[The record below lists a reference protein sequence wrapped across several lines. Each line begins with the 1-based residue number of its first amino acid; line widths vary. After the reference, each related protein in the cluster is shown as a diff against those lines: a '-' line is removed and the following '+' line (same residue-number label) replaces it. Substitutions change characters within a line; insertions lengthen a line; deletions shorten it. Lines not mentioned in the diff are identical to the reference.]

1 MSMNSSEKTDDTK
14 KMIEFEDEIEGEHS
28 DTTDYFFERIG
39 EPVPIKPH
47 PFNFDPQNPPSQPLA
62 VSELHGV
69 VFIAHSSDGFCVART
84 KDVIG
89 LALETKEKGN
99 GSSIQE
105 SSIVDVPLSG
115 NVRILALSFD
125 NSTLAVSVA
134 NDIHFFSVDSLI
146 DDKGRKP
153 SYTISIDESSFVKDI
168 QWRKRSEKSYL
179 VLSNLGQLYHGT
191 VDGPFKHVMDSVD
204 AVEWSVKGSYIAVA
218 RKDILSIFSSKLKER
233 SSMALSFKSWI
244 GDSDGDYSVKV
255 DSIRWVR
262 KDSIVLGCFL
272 MTEDGREENYLVQ
285 VIRSKDGKISDVSC
299 KPVMISFYDLFSGVV
314 DDILPFGSGPYLS
327 LSYLEQCELAFTA
340 NKKNMDQHLVYL
352 GWSLGEEKEV
362 AVVDIQRDKWLPR
375 IELQENDDD
384 NLVLGLCIDKVS
396 CYGNFKVQLGVEE
409 QKELSPFCILLCLT
423 LEGKLVMFHVAS
435 VNDTTVQPK
444 VISAFSDEEGDA
456 YAVEPVEIQLSKPFP
471 RMEKEQLV
479 QVSSNLQLEDLS
491 TKEINRKGSIE
502 FSIKTDMKP
511 PDANESLFTMH
522 VANQICQ
529 AESNVNKEEIDRKG
543 SIEFPIETD
552 MKPPDANQICQADS
566 NVHREE
572 VKSQVNMHSF
582 EADGKQKVSLQ
593 KGYQER
599 DIKQIQLSGLDGTT
613 FEQSSTR
620 ASLLQGPNH
629 AVKDLGKTGSQ
640 KLAGLGSSVSFT
652 GKIPAGAGGLSNRK
666 DLHPSVEMGKEPLG
680 KLGLTGLQSSSESMS
695 SRKFISSNYPDV
707 KAPLVSTSSENA
719 GFNVAATN
727 FSGDLAGKRFQL
739 KDTTG
744 ISTSLNFSDRPIQSG
759 GGQRSSA
766 ASINIE
772 SLPSIRSSQ
781 VSSQE
786 NSQFGKSVHHM
797 HYLSR
802 ENQRPMPHSGT
813 LNSEP
818 NLSKQFG
825 NIKEMTKELDML
837 LQSIEEKGG
846 FRDACTILQKSSVES
861 LEQGIATLSKK
872 CQMWRSIMDE
882 QLVEVQ
888 NLLDMTVQVLARKIY
903 VEGIVKQASDSQYWD
918 LWYRQKLSSE
928 LDMKRR
934 HIIKLNQDMTH
945 RLIELERHFN
955 GLELNKF
962 GEVGE
967 AHMCRRAFQSKYGPS
982 RHVQPLHGLHNAMT
996 SQLVAAEQLSEHLS
1010 KQMTLLKID
1019 SPSVE
1024 KQPVK
1029 KELFEA
1035 IGIPYDASFSS
1046 PIVTK
1051 VSDVSNHNIL
1061 LSSGSTAGKD
1071 QSRRKSSALKKN
1083 EQETARRRR
1092 DSLDRSWVSY
1102 EPPKATVKRLVL
1114 QESHKESAT
1123 MDKKVFN
1130 PQILEGSA
1138 VRPRERTTSSTLYLS
1153 ENKAGVPDAPAKRAA
1168 DKPASPFI
1176 HKHPGSSQFTGLKS
1190 PPLQRNN
1197 LPSEAQLFS
1206 GTGHSIGSATSNVTA
1221 EKSSGGQNHIGK
1233 SGSDSVETKFFLHT
1247 DADASTKP
1255 SMSMMLPVQE
1265 SKFLRKPSEISN
1277 STKAVELSNSTIDS
1291 IQDRPSAKGSFPE
1304 SGRKQDSPMPLMSA
1318 VPMAPSLPG
1327 KVSQFNL
1334 ATSKCQPD
1342 EKLPPST
1349 SSISFPLSTSSALP
1363 SSLSS
1368 STGKSGT
1375 DANRCVSSFTSAA
1388 FHSPVLPSSGALS
1401 FQAPKPL
1408 VSMSSLSPATPTSE
1422 SELQPAILDVDAA
1435 STTPTLQPGPST
1447 GGFNLNLKPSASAPG
1462 SQPSFNIT
1470 ASPARTNAQAEQPS
1484 SAHVSIPAQ
1493 LTTSG
1498 SFTGGKTEPIDVSNT
1513 QEDDMDE
1520 EAPETTNTTELILG
1534 SLGGFALGSTPNP
1547 SAPKPNPFDVSFGN
1561 TTTNVAAPPFSMNV
1575 PSGEL
1580 FRPASFSF
1588 QSPQPSQPSAPTSS
1602 NPFPVG
1608 FGTGPAAQAPSPSGF
1623 GQPAQIG
1630 AGQQALGSVLGT
1642 FGQSRQ
1648 LGSGGSGSG
1657 FGSPS
1662 GFGGTGSIGGFSSA
1676 AAGGAF
1682 AVAAP
1687 AGGGFA
1693 SLASAGRGFAGVAS
1707 GGSGGGFSGLSSAGG
1722 GFAGATSG
1730 GFATAATSGG
1740 GFSAFGAQQGTGGFS
1755 AFGSNTGGN
1764 GKPPQLFTQMRK

>member
-1153 ENKAGVPDAPAKRAA
+1153 ENKGVPDAPAKRAA

>member
-146 DDKGRKP
+146 DDKGLKP

-327 LSYLEQCELAFTA
+327 LSYLEQCELAFTT

-362 AVVDIQRDKWLPR
+362 AVVDIQRDNWLPR

-456 YAVEPVEIQLSKPFP
+456 SAVEPVEIQLSKPFP

-491 TKEINRKGSIE
+491 TKAINRKGSIE

-599 DIKQIQLSGLDGTT
+599 DIKQIQLSGLDGTS

-786 NSQFGKSVHHM
+786 NAQFGKSVHHM

-846 FRDACTILQKSSVES
+846 FRDACTILQKSSVEL

-934 HIIKLNQDMTH
+934 HIIKLNQDMTN

-996 SQLVAAEQLSEHLS
+996 SQLVAAEQLSERLS

-1051 VSDVSNHNIL
+1051 ESDVSNHNIL
-1061 LSSGSTAGKD
+1061 LSSGSAAGKD

-1092 DSLDRSWVSY
+1092 DSLDRSWASY

-1176 HKHPGSSQFTGLKS
+1176 HEHPGSSQFTGLKS

-1375 DANRCVSSFTSAA
+1375 DANQCVSSFTSAA

-1408 VSMSSLSPATPTSE
+1408 VSMSSLSPTTSISE

-1462 SQPSFNIT
+1462 SQPSVNIT

-1534 SLGGFALGSTPNP
+1534 SLGGFGLGSTPNP

-1561 TTTNVAAPPFSMNV
+1561 TTTNVAASPFTMNV

-1693 SLASAGRGFAGVAS
+1693 RLASAGRGFAGVAS
-1707 GGSGGGFSGLSSAGG
+1707 GGRGGGFSGLASAGG

>member
-1 MSMNSSEKTDDTK
+1 
-14 KMIEFEDEIEGEHS
+14 
-28 DTTDYFFERIG
+28 
-39 EPVPIKPH
+39 
-47 PFNFDPQNPPSQPLA
+47 
-62 VSELHGV
+62 
-69 VFIAHSSDGFCVART
+69 
-84 KDVIG
+84 
-89 LALETKEKGN
+89 
-99 GSSIQE
+99 
-105 SSIVDVPLSG
+105 
-115 NVRILALSFD
+115 
-125 NSTLAVSVA
+125 
-134 NDIHFFSVDSLI
+134 
-146 DDKGRKP
+146 
-153 SYTISIDESSFVKDI
+153 
-168 QWRKRSEKSYL
+168 
-179 VLSNLGQLYHGT
+179 
-191 VDGPFKHVMDSVD
+191 
-204 AVEWSVKGSYIAVA
+204 
-218 RKDILSIFSSKLKER
+218 
-233 SSMALSFKSWI
+233 
-244 GDSDGDYSVKV
+244 
-255 DSIRWVR
+255 
-262 KDSIVLGCFL
+262 